1 MHDILLLNIVRD
13 NSLSSS
19 FLDCLGQ
26 HSIASYLELNGYVA
40 RVFSGRTNEVKEI
53 INSQLKHSIKA
64 VGFYVSSDNL
74 NISYNIIKWI
84 KEYYDLKVIIGG
96 PEAVSCNENF
106 IREKIALLRIKKG
119 VSARNMSLSIG
130 QNETYINSIGQ
141 GKTFPS
147 IQGLIYICEYFG
159 INLKDFFDV
168 ENNDPAI
175 IVNIVKE
182 LKKLKNNQ
190 LVSVCELLKSINEP
204 K

>member
-74 NISYNIIKWI
+74 NIS
-84 KEYYDLKVIIGG
+84 
-96 PEAVSCNENF
+96 
-106 IREKIALLRIKKG
+106 
-119 VSARNMSLSIG
+119 
-130 QNETYINSIGQ
+130 
-141 GKTFPS
+141 
-147 IQGLIYICEYFG
+147 
-159 INLKDFFDV
+159 
-168 ENNDPAI
+168 
-175 IVNIVKE
+175 
-182 LKKLKNNQ
+182 
-190 LVSVCELLKSINEP
+190 
-204 K
+204 